1 MTPDT
6 ADARG
11 RTPALNVNAD
21 AVETPAEDPLLAHM
35 IRVPDE
41 DDFAEVLSPEGNSG
55 DLVGSDV
62 SHSTIVSDAAVGG
75 TG

>member
-1 MTPDT
+1 MTPET
-6 ADARG
+6 TG
-11 RTPALNVNAD
+11 IHNRTPAPLSAD
-21 AVETPAEDPLLAHM
+21 VVETPAEDPLVERM

-55 DLVGSDV
+55 DIVGSEI
-62 SHSTIVSDAAVGG
+62 SGSTTVSDAAVGG